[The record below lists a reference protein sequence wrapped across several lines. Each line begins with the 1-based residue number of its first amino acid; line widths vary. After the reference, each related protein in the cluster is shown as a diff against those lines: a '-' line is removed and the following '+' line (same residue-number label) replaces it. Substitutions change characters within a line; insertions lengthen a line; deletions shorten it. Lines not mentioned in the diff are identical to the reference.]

1 MSVADDFVQKL
12 QSVQWPVYGF
22 SQNPFHLTRAGGEG
36 WAEREGK
43 VVSIDLIYKGQTP
56 EQTTITVDITTLDA
70 HDRMNMLGARR
81 SLEPLPN
88 PRFTAVCQSLDP
100 SGQSNSQII
109 QEINLSDD
117 RCYPDYRLFRKYQLT
132 ENLTKPLG
140 TPQVIPLTFSTLGKD
155 FDGQLRVWPS
165 FSLSRFLLFQEEVIV
180 SGDIRG
186 LQDAEQLCALLKM
199 IVPINKPEIDV

>member
-1 MSVADDFVQKL
+1 MSVSDDFVQKL

-22 SQNPFHLTRAGGEG
+22 PQNPFHLTRAGGEG

-43 VVSIDLIYKGQTP
+43 VVSIDLIYKGQTL
-56 EQTTITVDITTLDA
+56 EQTTIIVDITTLDA

-81 SLEPLPN
+81 SLEPHPD
-88 PRFTAVCQSLDP
+88 PRV
-100 SGQSNSQII
+100 N
-109 QEINLSDD
+109 
-117 RCYPDYRLFRKYQLT
+117 PDYRLFRKYKLT
-132 ENLTKPLG
+132 ENLKKPLG

-165 FSLSRFLLFQEEVIV
+165 FSLSRFLLFQEEVVV

-186 LQDAEQLCALLKM
+186 LQDAEQLCTLLKT
-199 IVPINKPEIDV
+199 IVPIKRPQ